1 MDETR
6 SAFPLEWPAGWHRTP
21 AARRIIGK
29 FNRKETQYR
38 TGFDNQRISHQLTKN
53 LSVIDAVNR
62 LRATFQLMGI
72 DQQDVVISTN
82 VRTRLDGLPR
92 SGEREPDDPGAAVY
106 WRDLVAGKP
115 TRCMAIDRYS
125 TVADNL
131 AAVAAT
137 LDAMRAIE
145 RHGGAEVLDRAFSG
159 FLALPEK
166 ATQPWRDVLG
176 ITGPVV
182 SRDTVLA
189 KSRDLLL
196 ANNPDTGGDRD
207 KYEAIIEARKRALAE
222 VSPERVTVFPQAA
235 S

>member
-6 SAFPLEWPAGWHRTP
+6 SAYPLDWPAGWHRTP
-21 AARRIIGK
+21 ANRRTYGK
-29 FNRKETQYR
+29 FNKKEMQYR
-38 TGFDNQRISHQLTKN
+38 DGQPAYNRTKN
-53 LSVIDAVNR
+53 LSILDSIQRV
-62 LRATFQLMGI
+62 LREFELRGI
-72 DQQDVVISTN
+72 DRDDVVISSN

-92 SGEREPDDPGAAVY
+92 SGDAAPEDPGVAVY
-106 WRDLVAGKP
+106 WRDSAANKP
-115 TRCMAIDRYS
+115 TRCMAIDRYT

-137 LDAMRAIE
+137 LEAMRAIE
-145 RHGGAEVLDRAFSG
+145 RHGSAEVIERAYSG

-176 ITGPVV
+176 ITAPVI
-182 SRDTVLA
+182 SRDTILA

-196 ANNPDTGGDRD
+196 ANNPDQGGDRD

-222 VSPERVTVFPQAA
+222 VGGPMGIVVGGR
-235 S
+235 